1 MSKVK
6 NWCFTAFKNIE
17 QYKDINTIIQRDTKN
32 TIKYIIYQGE
42 YTKDKIQHIQGY
54 IQMKDRKEM
63 TAIKKLLDDKTIHL
77 EPSKGTPQE
86 ASNYCKKTEKDGE
99 PQDIF
104 LEYQEYGELD
114 ITISGTRTDLI
125 GLKDK
130 LINGETLTN
139 IMMNTIDNTELRN
152 CLHYNRPLRELQHNI
167 QQKTQREKVLEKY
180 EDIEWNKLQKHLI
193 SIIDTEKEIDETRK
207 IHWIYDEYGNNGKTH
222 LAKYLVANGD
232 TYYIT
237 GGKQADILYSYEGQ
251 SIIIYDLARTYA
263 DNLDHIYTT
272 IENLKNGFYLS
283 TKYNSEQ
290 RIYSKQPTILILANF
305 KPDTSKLSKDRW
317 NIIDTDD
324 YIEEYIP
331 KTDKELIPKKKIHNV
346 I

>member
-1 MSKVK
+1 MTQYK

-17 QYKDINTIIQRDTKN
+17 QYNDINNIIQRDTKKN
-32 TIKYIIYQGE
+32 IKYIIYQGE

-54 IQMKDRKEM
+54 IQFYDKKRMEQ
-63 TAIKKLLDDKTIHL
+63 IKKLLDDKTVHL

-104 LEYQEYGELD
+104 LEHQEYGELD
-114 ITISGTRTDLI
+114 TTTSGKRTDLI

-130 LINGETLTN
+130 LNNGETLTN
-139 IMMNTIDNTELRN
+139 IMMDTTDEKELRN

-180 EDIEWNKLQKHLI
+180 QDIEWNLLQKYII
-193 SIIDTEKEIDETRK
+193 SIIDKEKDIDETRQ
-207 IHWIYDEYGNNGKTH
+207 IHWVYDEYGNNGKSH

-290 RIYSKQPTILILANF
+290 RIYSKQPTIIILANF

-317 NIIDTDD
+317 NIIDTENYKEDIIL
-324 YIEEYIP
+324 IEEP
-331 KTDKELIPKKKIHNV
+331 ELKPIKKLIRK
-346 I
+346 

>member
-6 NWCFTAFKNIE
+6 NWCFTAYNNLE
-17 QYKDINTIIQRDTKN
+17 QYNDINNIIQRDKKQ

-42 YTKDKIQHIQGY
+42 YTKDKRQHIQGF
-54 IQMKDRKEM
+54 IQFNDRKEM
-63 TAIKKLLDDKTIHL
+63 TFIKKLFNDNTIHL
-77 EPSKGTPQE
+77 ETTLGTPQQ
-86 ASNYCKKTEKDGE
+86 ASDYCKKTEKDGQ
-99 PQDIF
+99 PQEIF
-104 LEYQEYGELD
+104 LEHQEYGELD
-114 ITISGTRTDLI
+114 ITTSGKRTDLI
-125 GLKDK
+125 ALKDK
-130 LINGETLTN
+130 LNNGETLTN
-139 IMMNTIDNTELRN
+139 IMMNSTDEKELRN

-167 QQKTQREKVLEKY
+167 QQKTQRERVLEKY
-180 EDIEWNKLQKHLI
+180 EDIEWNLLQKHIL
-193 SIIDTEKEIDETRK
+193 SIIDKEKDIDETRQ
-207 IHWIYDEYGNNGKTH
+207 IHWVYDEYGNNGKSH

-290 RIYSKQPTILILANF
+290 RIYSKQPTIIILANF

-317 NIIDTDD
+317 NIIDTENYKEDIIL
-324 YIEEYIP
+324 IEEP
-331 KTDKELIPKKKIHNV
+331 ELKPIKKLIRK
-346 I
+346 